1 MEERRDSVSILFLFG
16 QMNYLYINKPIIEM
30 KNSIVKA
37 IVSAVTLTIVT
48 LLLDLLFGNMHSFWE
63 YVVQAVVYCVMFWL
77 FDRLDSK
84 WKK

>member
-16 QMNYLYINKPIIEM
+16 QMNYLYINKLIIEM

-48 LLLDLLFGNMHSFWE
+48 LLLDLVSGST
-63 YVVQAVVYCVMFWL
+63 
-77 FDRLDSK
+77 
-84 WKK
+84 